1 MVVELNEGN
10 ADFHY
15 NLDRPGFGVYPAA
28 DDGSLDWESGNGT
41 GGYIL
46 KKFEPGVR
54 AYLEQKGS
62 HTKHGNQRRVND
74 VMEVPQLKLAA
85 SSVF

>member
-1 MVVELNEGN
+1 MKEIKWTIAFVLITTLL
-10 ADFHY
+10 AASTFAKDQ
-15 NLDRPGFGVYPAA
+15 LRP
-28 DDGSLDWESGNGT
+28 
-41 GGYIL
+41 YIL

-62 HTKHGNQRRVND
+62 HAKHGNQRRVND
-74 VMEVPQLKLAA
+74 AMEVPRLKLAA